1 MANEVREKHLLAGLD
16 ERTRGFTRIVS
27 VEQQAET
34 FRASLQYETLLA
46 VSADADS
53 PAAALADLVRKLHG
67 RGYTQLRSRLTF
79 AGGTYLGTQEQWVEY
94 ADPLLLSSQ
103 IGAPGKGQSTSE
115 LRVSPSV
122 ELPDQVGERGGWTVC
137 VRAHRKKRFVLKRR
151 AEGLGLLLNGDYARE
166 TTRALVQP
174 GQQVLLTHLI
184 RHESFSPSSL
194 R

>member
-16 ERTRGFTRIVS
+16 ERARGFTRMVS

-34 FRASLQYETLLA
+34 VNASLQYETLLE

-94 ADPLLLSSQ
+94 ADPER
-103 IGAPGKGQSTSE
+103 APETE
-115 LRVSPSV
+115 
-122 ELPDQVGERGGWTVC
+122 GG
-137 VRAHRKKRFVLKRR
+137 RFGIIRR
-151 AEGLGLLLNGDYARE
+151 IWRTLTRRSGD
-166 TTRALVQP
+166 
-174 GQQVLLTHLI
+174 
-184 RHESFSPSSL
+184 
-194 R
+194 

>member
-16 ERTRGFTRIVS
+16 ERARGFTRIAS

-94 ADPLLLSSQ
+94 ADPER
-103 IGAPGKGQSTSE
+103 APETE
-115 LRVSPSV
+115 
-122 ELPDQVGERGGWTVC
+122 GG
-137 VRAHRKKRFVLKRR
+137 RFGLMRR
-151 AEGLGLLLNGDYARE
+151 IWRTFTCRSGD
-166 TTRALVQP
+166 
-174 GQQVLLTHLI
+174 
-184 RHESFSPSSL
+184 
-194 R
+194 